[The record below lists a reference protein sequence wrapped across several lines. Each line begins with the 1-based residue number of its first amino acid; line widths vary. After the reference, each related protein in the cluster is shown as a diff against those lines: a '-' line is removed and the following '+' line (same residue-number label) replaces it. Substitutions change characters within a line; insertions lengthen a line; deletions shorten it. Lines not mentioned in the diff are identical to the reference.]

1 MQNMTYSKDG
11 SVKTEEDDNFGSNS
25 DSTQTMNN
33 NKPKRHS
40 KRFKKIACTECR
52 QQKAKCDASDKAPE
66 SCTRCA
72 KRGIPCRLDS
82 DFKRTF
88 KRAKIDELVKEYEII
103 KSKLQRKPGMSSKDV
118 SPVGSYLSPINSQ
131 HTVFSASNFNIK
143 SNMNNNTIN
152 NSNSPVPLDPKI
164 LNSSSNNSSYGNV
177 IISPDANLKYK
188 VGSPLQMQQHQQP
201 TRTYSPLGMNI
212 PSNSPLNP
220 DSGHLLL
227 PIPTTQS
234 PYVPTVATPAS
245 ALPVTN
251 TPNAMNAVNNNF
263 NFSTLITAAKSQDV
277 NHGPSIKLTNND
289 STNYSSTK
297 VDNRAVRKPEISP
310 AILACT
316 PKSLGEVNL
325 NEDQIVILYS
335 TFLTYYHPLL
345 PVIDMEKN
353 IDLTYRLCPV
363 LFWTI
368 IFTALRGHHSLD
380 PVINPEERRSL
391 YFKLAPILKSVLAE
405 ISISP
410 ITRYAPS
417 EVDEPI
423 LNASSVY
430 SVQAFLI
437 YTFWPPLTS
446 SLSADSSWNT
456 IGIAF
461 YQAIRIGLHTPG
473 LASDRVKVNNEDLMA
488 EQIRTWIACNVV
500 SETVGT
506 VFGFPAFF
514 QPYGSLAL
522 SLSLPN
528 DAIPH
533 CLKQMLEI
541 QTFDEQVKKTL
552 NNNTL
557 DPLRLN
563 QASERLPMIHLL
575 ETELNNLELTLCSP
589 TSRYIDDFRLLA
601 LYSSRLRLFS
611 YNFLDN
617 DEIASF
623 ELKRGFI
630 KTYNAALAVVQHC
643 KQSQERDSTFIPNLP
658 NVYILTIWQ
667 ASVIIVRLV
676 YSPYKNILDIEA
688 GKTLYQTA
696 INLILKASVMKHD
709 LAYRSCGIMK
719 STWSLFKTLDA
730 SEPGPLKVTVRSRMS
745 VNIFFD
751 TLWILREKCGMI
763 SLKQGKEKNIV
774 SGESANSDS
783 EVDIEEDHE
792 VEPTKNTHQQI
803 PLSNRERESR
813 SCSKESS
820 ANGRRKNYHPESA
833 ARRIISTIPLDPQPI
848 ALAETPQDSGSSKN
862 TSPYAKSPYAKSPS
876 ESIKKII
883 TPQSLVQ
890 NPSQNSPDSRGASA
904 KPNTPVETNSK
915 NLSSSNNM
923 PNNHGTNN
931 FSRQTDNSKDTEVP
945 NDADSGAVTNAD
957 FLVDSWDIGYDLD
970 SDMLFKNIESVMD
983 EFGFHAA
990 Y

>member
-1 MQNMTYSKDG
+1 MSNLKDG
-11 SVKTEEDDNFGSNS
+11 SLKTEEEDNFGSYS
-25 DSTQTMNN
+25 DSTQNN
-33 NKPKRHS
+33 GNDKSKRHS

-66 SCTRCA
+66 PCSRCV

-103 KSKLQRKPGMSSKDV
+103 KSKLHRKPNNVNKEV
-118 SPVGSYLSPINSQ
+118 SPITSYISPINSQ
-131 HTVFSASNFNIK
+131 HPVFNTNNFNVK
-143 SNMNNNTIN
+143 SAIN
-152 NSNSPVPLDPKI
+152 NSSPIPSD
-164 LNSSSNNSSYGNV
+164 SSIFYATAQNSSYGNV
-177 IISPDANLKYK
+177 VIPSNQNSKYK
-188 VGSPLQMQQHQQP
+188 VGSPLQLQHHLP
-201 TRTYSPLGMNI
+201 VTKAYSPLGMNLL

-220 DSGHLLL
+220 DTNH
-227 PIPTTQS
+227 PIMPVPTSHSPYITTSTTPVPLPTTS
-234 PYVPTVATPAS
+234 
-245 ALPVTN
+245 LPRSN
-251 TPNAMNAVNNNF
+251 TPTSINRMNSNL
-263 NFSTLITAAKSQDV
+263 NFSTLITAANSQEI
-277 NHGPSIKLTNND
+277 NHGPSIKMTNND

-297 VDNRAVRKPEISP
+297 VDNRAVRKPEINP
-310 AILACT
+310 TTLTCT
-316 PKSLGEVNL
+316 PKILADVSL

-353 IDLTYRLCPV
+353 IDLIYRLCPA

-368 IFTALRGHHSLD
+368 MLTALRGHHSLD
-380 PVINPEERRSL
+380 PVINSEERQSL
-391 YFKLAPILKSVLAE
+391 YFKLAPVLKSVLAE

-461 YQAIRIGLHTPG
+461 YQAIRTGLHTPG
-473 LASDRVKVNNEDLMA
+473 LSSDRVKVNNEDLMS

-528 DAIPH
+528 EEAIPH

-552 NNNTL
+552 NNNSL

-575 ETELNNLELTLCSP
+575 ETELNNLELRLCSP

-630 KTYNAALAVVQHC
+630 KTYNAALAIVQHC
-643 KQSQERDSTFIPNLP
+643 KQSQERDSSFIPNLP

-667 ASVIIVRLV
+667 ASVVIVRLV
-676 YSPYKNILDIEA
+676 YSPYKNILDIAA

-709 LAYRSCGIMK
+709 LAYRACGIMK
-719 STWSLFKTLDA
+719 STWSLFKTLDETQP
-730 SEPGPLKVTVRSRMS
+730 SPLKVTVRSRMS

-763 SLKQGKEKNIV
+763 SLKQRKEKNSV
-774 SGESANSDS
+774 SGESAHSDS
-783 EVDIEEDHE
+783 EVDVIDEDNE
-792 VEPTKNTHQQI
+792 VDTTKISENDVSV
-803 PLSNRERESR
+803 SNKNRESR

-820 ANGRRKNYHPESA
+820 ISSKKKNYHPESA

-848 ALAETPQDSGSSKN
+848 ALAETPQDSGSSSRN
-862 TSPYAKSPYAKSPS
+862 ASPYAKSPYVKSPS
-876 ESIKKII
+876 DSIKKII
-883 TPQSLVQ
+883 TPQSLVH
-890 NPSQNSPDSRGASA
+890 NAGQNSPDSRGASA
-904 KPNTPVETNSK
+904 KPNTPVESVAKTWRPSKLIQGSHENNITNGDSK
-915 NLSSSNNM
+915 SA
-923 PNNHGTNN
+923 
-931 FSRQTDNSKDTEVP
+931 DAP
-945 NDADSGAVTNAD
+945 NDTVEGTTGTSAD

-970 SDMLFKNIESVMD
+970 SDMLFKDIESVMD
-983 EFGFHAA
+983 EFGFHTA